1 VAAALKKP
9 ALEGNQLAL
18 ETAVV
23 EPSRELAIPLLL
35 GQALS
40 GRCQAVAVV

>member
-9 ALEGNQLAL
+9 ALEENQLAL

-23 EPSRELAIPLLL
+23 EPIRELATPLLL
-35 GQALS
+35 GQALP
-40 GRCQAVAVV
+40 GRCRAVAVV